1 MVTRAKRASNN
12 KWDAANMVVLGCK
25 IRRDEA
31 EAFRAACRQASTT
44 PSAVF
49 HDAIREFLEQHNN
62 ETPESQ

>member
-31 EAFRAACRQASTT
+31 EAFRLACRQACTT

-49 HDAIREFLEQHNN
+49 HAALRAFLEQHNN
-62 ETPESQ
+62 ETPES